1 LAQETGATGL
11 PTLVPADGI
20 GMQDAEIS
28 EEDEVLGPDTEM
40 SEEDEAL
47 GPALASCQEKLADKH
62 ALACVGDQEV
72 STVVLE
78 LQSVEHAQVYTH
90 AHVHT
95 LATFLLSPDVCV
107 KRLKLSTEIICK
119 LTERLSVV
127 QNGMQTSL
135 DGAGEGESEEDLS
148 QASHISETQCMSQV
162 SHISETQTFEM

>member
-1 LAQETGATGL
+1 MAQETGATGL

-95 LATFLLSPDVCV
+95 TFLLSPDVCV
-107 KRLKLSTEIICK
+107 KQLKLSTEIICK

>member
-28 EEDEVLGPDTEM
+28 DEDET
-40 SEEDEAL
+40 L

-62 ALACVGDQEV
+62 AVACVGDQEV

-95 LATFLLSPDVCV
+95 TFLQCPDVCL
-107 KRLKLSTEIICK
+107 KQLKLSTEIICK

-135 DGAGEGESEEDLS
+135 DGAGEGESEEVLS

>member
-1 LAQETGATGL
+1 MAQETGATGL

-62 ALACVGDQEV
+62 VLACVGDQEV

-78 LQSVEHAQVYTH
+78 LQSVEHAQ
-90 AHVHT
+90 
-95 LATFLLSPDVCV
+95 
-107 KRLKLSTEIICK
+107 
-119 LTERLSVV
+119 
-127 QNGMQTSL
+127 NGMQTSL
-135 DGAGEGESEEDLS
+135 DGAGEGESEEVLS